1 MNLNKNI
8 KWKNFAEIFDMI
20 LRVCWFI
27 LLVTW
32 IVGEHKLIIQ

>member
-1 MNLNKNI
+1 MDLKKDP
-8 KWKNFAEIFDMI
+8 KWSNAAEIFDMI

-32 IVGEHKLIIQ
+32 IIGEHKLVIQ